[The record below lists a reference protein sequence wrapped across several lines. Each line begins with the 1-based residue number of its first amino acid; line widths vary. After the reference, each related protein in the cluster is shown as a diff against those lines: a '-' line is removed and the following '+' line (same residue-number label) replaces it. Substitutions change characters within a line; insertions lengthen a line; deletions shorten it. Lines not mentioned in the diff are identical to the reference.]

1 MLKCSVL
8 QIRFSSEYKMIM
20 KPTSYVA
27 PCTCV
32 SIIQD
37 AVSRESN
44 VGKTAKELE
53 NEADKQDGS
62 KLYKN

>member
-1 MLKCSVL
+1 
-8 QIRFSSEYKMIM
+8 MIM